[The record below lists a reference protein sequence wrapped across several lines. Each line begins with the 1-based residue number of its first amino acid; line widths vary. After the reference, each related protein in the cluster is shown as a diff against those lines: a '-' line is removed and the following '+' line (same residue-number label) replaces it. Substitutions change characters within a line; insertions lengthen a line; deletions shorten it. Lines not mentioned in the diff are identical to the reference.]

1 MAPRVLVIEDD
12 AVNLELAVA
21 MLEEAGYE
29 GLAATSAEAALRLR
43 FITGLPTD
51 DL

>member
-12 AVNLELAVA
+12 AVNLDLAVVL
-21 MLEEAGYE
+21 LEEAGYE

-43 FITGLPTD
+43 FIRGLPIED
-51 DL
+51 F